1 MRNAIKIRQRDITDC
16 GAACLASVAAHH
28 KLLLP
33 VARIRQYATTDQRG
47 TNMLGMVK
55 AATKLGFQAKGVKGT
70 VESLSK
76 IPLPAI
82 AHVIVT
88 EQQLHHY
95 VVVYRVAKGRVTYM
109 DPGDG
114 QLHRVSVAEFQ
125 QQWSGVL
132 LLLLPDTS
140 FVPGDHKSST
150 LGRFWKLVQPHK
162 SVMVQALFGAAVYT
176 VLGLAMSIYV
186 QKVVDHVLTEGN
198 RNLLNL
204 LSVGM
209 LLLLVFQLFIGAMK
223 SLFALQTGQQI
234 DARLILGYY
243 KHLLQLP
250 QAFFDSMR
258 VGEIISRVNDAV
270 RIRAFVN
277 DVALNLL
284 VNVLI
289 VLLSFA
295 LMFTYY
301 WKLAVLMLGILP
313 LYGGIYWVQNRLN
326 RRYQRQLMEQSA
338 ELEAQLVESVT
349 AMGTIKRFGMESFA
363 QERTETRFIRLLQ
376 TVYYSGKHGIISASA
391 SEFVSQLFRIGLLWT
406 GSYFVL
412 NNELTPGELL
422 SFYAVLGYFTGP
434 ASSLIGANKTVQDAL
449 IAADR
454 LFEIIDLER
463 ESHDNKTD
471 LLPDLAGD
479 IHLHNVTFAYNTR
492 GTVFQDL
499 TLHISRGS
507 ITGIVG
513 ESGSGKT
520 TLLSLLQ
527 GLYPLAGGSITIG
540 GLDIRHLTLESLRRV
555 VSVVPQQIDL
565 FTGSIVENIAIGDIE
580 PDMRRIISIC
590 KQLGILEFVEKLPHG
605 FATQLGERGAGLS
618 GGQKQR
624 LAIARA
630 LYRCP
635 EILILDEATSALDTV
650 SEQYVQQTLQQLRDE
665 GRTVILIAHRLSTI
679 MHADKIVVLGAGK
692 LLEEGTHNELLH
704 KVGAYYTLWQQL
716 IPSAVSAPS
725 LATQESLVGQI

>member
-1 MRNAIKIRQRDITDC
+1 MPTPTNIRQRDITDC

-47 TNMLGMVK
+47 TNMLGLIK

-70 VESLSK
+70 LESLAR

-82 AHVIVT
+82 AHVIVQ
-88 EQQLHHY
+88 EQLHHY
-95 VVVYRVAKGRVTYM
+95 VVLYRVTKRQVTYM
-109 DPGDG
+109 DPADG
-114 QLHRVSVAEFQ
+114 RRHRVSLNEFKEK
-125 QQWSGVL
+125 WTGVL

-140 FVPGDHKSST
+140 FQPGDHKQSVV
-150 LGRFWKLVQPHK
+150 GRFWQLVQPHRA
-162 SVMVQALFGAAVYT
+162 VMTQALFGAAVYT
-176 VLGLAMSIYV
+176 VLGLTMSIYV
-186 QKVVDHVLTEGN
+186 QKIVDNVLADGN

-209 LLLLVFQLFIGAMK
+209 LVLLVFQTFIGAMK

-243 KHLLQLP
+243 NHLLRLP
-250 QAFFDSMR
+250 QTFFDTMR

-270 RIRAFVN
+270 KIRAFVN

-284 VNVLI
+284 VNVFI
-289 VLLSFA
+289 VVFSFA

-301 WKLAVLMLGILP
+301 WKLAALMLGILP
-313 LYGGIYWVQNRLN
+313 IYGAIYWVQNRLN
-326 RRYQRQLMEQSA
+326 RRYQRRLMEQSA

-363 QERTETRFIRLLQ
+363 GERTETRFITLLR
-376 TVYYSGKHGIISASA
+376 TVYQSGKQGILSGSA
-391 SEFVSQLFRIGLLWT
+391 SEFTSQLFRIGLLWT
-406 GSYFVL
+406 GAYFVL
-412 NNELTPGELL
+412 DNELTPGELL
-422 SFYAVLGYFTGP
+422 SFYAIIGYFTGP
-434 ASSLIGANKTVQDAL
+434 AVSLIGANKTVQDAL

-463 ESHDNKTD
+463 ETHENKTE
-471 LLPDLAGD
+471 LTPELVGD
-479 IHLHNVTFAYNTR
+479 IQLRDVTFAYNTR
-492 GTVFQDL
+492 GTVFQQL
-499 TLHISRGS
+499 TLHLQRGA

-527 GLYPLAGGSITIG
+527 GLYPLNGGSITIG
-540 GLDIRHLTLESLRRV
+540 GLDIRHLDLASLRRV

-565 FTGSIVENIAIGDIE
+565 FTGSIVENIAVGEPE
-580 PDMRRIISIC
+580 PDMRRIIGIC
-590 KQLGILEFVEKLPHG
+590 QQLGILEFVEKLPNG
-605 FATQLGERGAGLS
+605 FATLLGERGTGLS

-630 LYRCP
+630 LYRNP

-650 SEQYVQQTLQQLRDE
+650 SEQYVQRTLRQFRAA
-665 GRTVILIAHRLSTI
+665 GRTVILIAHRLSTV
-679 MHADKIVVLGAGK
+679 MHADKIVVLAAGR
-692 LLEEGTHNELLH
+692 LMEEGTHEQLLRS
-704 KVGAYYTLWQQL
+704 GGIYERLWQQL
-716 IPSAVSAPS
+716 MPVAPAVFQAAAEP
-725 LATQESLVGQI
+725 AVAV

>member
-1 MRNAIKIRQRDITDC
+1 MRNAIKVKQRDITDC

-28 KLLLP
+28 QLLLP
-33 VARIRQYATTDQRG
+33 VARIRQFATTDQRG

-70 VESLSK
+70 VESLAK
-76 IPLPAI
+76 IPLPAV
-82 AHVIVT
+82 AHVVVQ

-95 VVVYRVAKGRVTYM
+95 VVLYAVSKKRVTYM

-114 QLHRVSVAEFQ
+114 QLHRVPVAAFQ
-125 QQWSGVL
+125 AQWTGVL
-132 LLLLPDTS
+132 LLLLPDES
-140 FVPGDHKSST
+140 FVPGNHKSSV
-150 LGRFWKLVQPHK
+150 LGRFWQLVQPHR
-162 SVMVQALFGAAVYT
+162 SVMTQALFGAAVYT

-186 QKVVDHVLTEGN
+186 QKIVDHVLAGGN

-204 LSVGM
+204 LSLGM
-209 LLLLVFQLFIGAMK
+209 LGLLVFQVFIGAMK
-223 SLFALQTGQQI
+223 SLLALQTGQQI

-250 QAFFDSMR
+250 QTFFDSMR

-270 RIRAFVN
+270 KIRAFVN

-284 VNVLI
+284 VNVFI
-289 VLLSFA
+289 VGLSFA

-301 WKLAVLMLGILP
+301 WKLAMLMLAILP
-313 LYGGIYWVQNRLN
+313 LYGAIYWVQNHLN
-326 RRYQRQLMEQSA
+326 RRYQRRLMEQSA

-363 QERTETRFIRLLQ
+363 AERTETRFIQLLQ
-376 TVYYSGKHGIISASA
+376 TVYHSGKQGIIGSSA
-391 SEFVSQLFRIGLLWT
+391 SEFVSQLFRIGLLWV

-412 NNELTPGELL
+412 DNELTPGELL

-434 ASSLIGANKTVQDAL
+434 ATSLIGANKTVQDAL

-463 ESHDNKTD
+463 EAHENKTE
-471 LLPDLAGD
+471 LTPELAGD
-479 IHLHNVTFAYNTR
+479 IELYDVSFAYNTR
-492 GTVFQDL
+492 GTVFQNL
-499 TLHISRGS
+499 TLHIPRGT

-527 GLYPLAGGSITIG
+527 GLYPLSGGRITIG
-540 GLDIRHLTLESLRRV
+540 GLDIRHLSPESLRRV

-565 FTGSIVENIAIGDIE
+565 FTGSITENIAIGEAE
-580 PDMRRIISIC
+580 PDMWRVIGIC
-590 KQLGILEFVEKLPHG
+590 QQLGILEFVEKLPNG
-605 FATQLGERGAGLS
+605 FATTLGERGAGLS

-630 LYRCP
+630 LYRNP
-635 EILILDEATSALDTV
+635 EILVLDEATSALDTV
-650 SEQYVQQTLQQLRDE
+650 SEQYVQATLRQLRAA
-665 GRTVILIAHRLSTI
+665 GKTVILIAHRLSTV
-679 MHADKIVVLGAGK
+679 MHADRIVVLAAG
-692 LLEEGTHNELLH
+692 LLVEQGTHADLLRQA
-704 KVGAYYTLWQQL
+704 GAYHALWQQL
-716 IPSAVSAPS
+716 MPGTSPAAAPS
-725 LATQESLVGQI
+725 QPHAVAALA

>member
-1 MRNAIKIRQRDITDC
+1 MRNVIKVKQRDMTDC
-16 GAACLASVAAHH
+16 GAACLASVAGHH
-28 KLLLP
+28 QLRLP

-55 AATKLGFQAKGVKGT
+55 AATRLGFQAKGVRGT
-70 VESLSK
+70 LESLPK

-82 AHVIVT
+82 AHVVLKD
-88 EQQLHHY
+88 QQLHHY
-95 VVVYRVAKGRVTYM
+95 VVIYRVARGRVTYM
-109 DPGDG
+109 DPADG
-114 QLHRVSVAEFQ
+114 QVHRVPLADFQ
-125 QQWSGVL
+125 QLWSGVL

-140 FVPGDHKSST
+140 FRPGDHTNSA
-150 LGRFWKLVQPHK
+150 LGRFWQLVQPHR
-162 SVMVQALFGAAVYT
+162 SVMAQALVGAALYT

-186 QKVVDHVLTEGN
+186 QKIVDHVLVDGN

-209 LLLLVFQLFIGAMK
+209 LVLLGFQVFIGTMK
-223 SLFALQTGQQI
+223 SLLALQTGQQI

-243 KHLLQLP
+243 NHLLRLP
-250 QAFFDSMR
+250 QAFFDTMR

-270 RIRAFVN
+270 KIRAFVN
-277 DVALNLL
+277 DVAMSLF
-284 VNVLI
+284 VNAFI
-289 VLLSFA
+289 VVFSFG

-301 WKLAVLMLGILP
+301 WKLAVLMLAILP
-313 LYGGIYWVQNRLN
+313 LYGAIYWVQNHLN
-326 RRYQRQLMEQSA
+326 RRSQRQLMEQSA

-363 QERTETRFIRLLQ
+363 SERTETRFIALLR
-376 TVYYSGKHGIISASA
+376 TIARSGKHGILGGSA
-391 SEFVSQLFRIGLLWT
+391 SEFVSQLFRIGLLWA

-412 NNELTPGELL
+412 DNELTPGELL
-422 SFYAVLGYFTGP
+422 SFYAIIGYFTGP
-434 ASSLIGANKTVQDAL
+434 ASSLIGANKSVQDAL

-463 ESHDNKTD
+463 EVHDNKTE
-471 LLPDLAGD
+471 LTPELAGD
-479 IHLHNVTFAYNTR
+479 IRLHEVTFAYNTR
-492 GTVFQDL
+492 GTVFDKL
-499 TLHISRGS
+499 SLHLRRGT

-540 GLDIRHLTLESLRRV
+540 GLDVRHLELESLRRV

-565 FTGSIVENIAIGDIE
+565 FTGTVAENIAVGE
-580 PDMRRIISIC
+580 ATPDMRRIIGIC
-590 KQLGILEFVEKLPHG
+590 QQLGILSFIEKLPAG
-605 FATQLGERGAGLS
+605 FATVLGERGAGLS

-630 LYRCP
+630 LYRQP
-635 EILILDEATSALDTV
+635 EILVLDEATSALDTV
-650 SEQYVQQTLQQLRDE
+650 SEQYVQRTLRQFRAA
-665 GRTVILIAHRLSTI
+665 GKTVILIAHRLSTV
-679 MHADKIVVLGAGK
+679 MHADHIVVLAAGQLAEQGTHQQ
-692 LLEEGTHNELLH
+692 LLRAEGTYHQ
-704 KVGAYYTLWQQL
+704 LWQQL
-716 IPSAVSAPS
+716 LPAPETAPYAPEAVA
-725 LATQESLVGQI
+725 A

>member
-1 MRNAIKIRQRDITDC
+1 MRNAIKVKQRDITDC

-28 KLLLP
+28 QLLLP
-33 VARIRQYATTDQRG
+33 VARIRQFATTDQRG

-70 VESLSK
+70 VESLAK
-76 IPLPAI
+76 IPLPAV
-82 AHVIVT
+82 AHVVVQ

-95 VVVYRVAKGRVTYM
+95 VVLYAVSKKRVTYM

-114 QLHRVSVAEFQ
+114 QLHRVPVAAFQ
-125 QQWSGVL
+125 AQWTGVL
-132 LLLLPDTS
+132 LLLLPDES
-140 FVPGDHKSST
+140 FVPGNHKSSV
-150 LGRFWKLVQPHK
+150 LGRFWQLVQPHR
-162 SVMVQALFGAAVYT
+162 SVMTQALFGAAVYT

-186 QKVVDHVLTEGN
+186 QKIVDHVLAGGN

-204 LSVGM
+204 LSLGM
-209 LLLLVFQLFIGAMK
+209 LGLLVFQVFIGAMK
-223 SLFALQTGQQI
+223 SLLALQTGQQI

-250 QAFFDSMR
+250 QTFFDSMR

-270 RIRAFVN
+270 KIRAFVN

-284 VNVLI
+284 VNVFI
-289 VLLSFA
+289 VGLSFA

-301 WKLAVLMLGILP
+301 WKLAMLMLAILP
-313 LYGGIYWVQNRLN
+313 LYGAIYWVQNHLN
-326 RRYQRQLMEQSA
+326 RRYQRRLMEQSA

-363 QERTETRFIRLLQ
+363 AERTETRFIQLLQ
-376 TVYYSGKHGIISASA
+376 TVYHSGKQGIIGSSA
-391 SEFVSQLFRIGLLWT
+391 SEFVSQLFRIGLLWV

-412 NNELTPGELL
+412 DNELTPGELL

-434 ASSLIGANKTVQDAL
+434 ATSLIGANKTVQDAL

-463 ESHDNKTD
+463 EAHENKTE
-471 LLPDLAGD
+471 LTPELAGD
-479 IHLHNVTFAYNTR
+479 IELYDVSFAYNTR
-492 GTVFQDL
+492 GTVFQNL
-499 TLHISRGS
+499 TLHIPRGT

-527 GLYPLAGGSITIG
+527 GLYPLSGGRITIG
-540 GLDIRHLTLESLRRV
+540 GLDIRHLSPESLRRV

-565 FTGSIVENIAIGDIE
+565 FTGSITENIAIGE
-580 PDMRRIISIC
+580 AAPDMRRVIGIC
-590 KQLGILEFVEKLPHG
+590 QQLGILEFVEKLPNG
-605 FATQLGERGAGLS
+605 FATTLGERGAGLS

-630 LYRCP
+630 LYRNP
-635 EILILDEATSALDTV
+635 EILVLDEATSALDTV
-650 SEQYVQQTLQQLRDE
+650 SEQYVQATLRQLRAA
-665 GRTVILIAHRLSTI
+665 GKTVILIAHRLSTV
-679 MHADKIVVLGAGK
+679 MHADRIVVLAAG
-692 LLEEGTHNELLH
+692 LLVEQGTHADLLRQAGVYH
-704 KVGAYYTLWQQL
+704 ALWQQL
-716 IPSAVSAPS
+716 MPGTSPAAAPS
-725 LATQESLVGQI
+725 QPHAVAALA

>member
-1 MRNAIKIRQRDITDC
+1 MRNVIKVKQRDLTDC
-16 GAACLASVAAHH
+16 GAACLASVAGHH

-55 AATKLGFQAKGVKGT
+55 AATKLGFQAKAVKGNL
-70 VESLSK
+70 ESLPK

-82 AHVIVT
+82 AHVVIKD
-88 EQQLHHY
+88 QQLHHY
-95 VVVYRVAKGRVTYM
+95 VVIYRVARGRITYM

-114 QLHRVSVAEFQ
+114 QLHRVPLADFQ

-140 FVPGDHKSST
+140 FQPGDHTSSA
-150 LGRFWKLVQPHK
+150 LGRFWQLVQPHR
-162 SVMVQALFGAAVYT
+162 SVMAQALFGAALYT

-186 QKVVDHVLTEGN
+186 QKIVDHVLVDGN

-209 LLLLVFQLFIGAMK
+209 LVLLGFQVFIGTMK
-223 SLFALQTGQQI
+223 SLLALQTGQI

-243 KHLLQLP
+243 NHLLRLP
-250 QAFFDSMR
+250 QAFFDTMR

-270 RIRAFVN
+270 KIRAFVN
-277 DVALNLL
+277 DVAMSLF
-284 VNVLI
+284 VNAFI
-289 VLLSFA
+289 VVFSFG

-301 WKLAVLMLGILP
+301 WKLAVLMLAILP
-313 LYGGIYWVQNRLN
+313 LYGAIYWVQNRLN

-363 QERTETRFIRLLQ
+363 SERTETRFIALLRTIAQ
-376 TVYYSGKHGIISASA
+376 SGKHGILGGSA
-391 SEFVSQLFRIGLLWT
+391 SEFVSQLFRIGLLWA

-412 NNELTPGELL
+412 DNELTPGELL
-422 SFYAVLGYFTGP
+422 SFYAIIGYFTGP
-434 ASSLIGANKTVQDAL
+434 ATSLIGANKSVQDAL

-463 ESHDNKTD
+463 EVHENKTE
-471 LLPDLAGD
+471 LTPELAGD
-479 IHLHNVTFAYNTR
+479 IQLHNVTFAYNTR
-492 GTVFQDL
+492 GTVFNKL
-499 TLHISRGS
+499 SLHLRRGT

-527 GLYPLAGGSITIG
+527 GLYPLAEGSITIG
-540 GLDIRHLTLESLRRV
+540 GLDVRHLELASLRRV

-565 FTGSIVENIAIGDIE
+565 FTGTIAENIAVGEAE
-580 PDMRRIISIC
+580 PDMRRIIGIC
-590 KQLGILEFVEKLPHG
+590 QQLGILGFIEQLPAG
-605 FATQLGERGAGLS
+605 FATVLGERGAGLS

-630 LYRCP
+630 LYRQP

-650 SEQYVQQTLQQLRDE
+650 SEQYVQRTLRQFRAA
-665 GRTVILIAHRLSTI
+665 GKTVILIAHRLSTV
-679 MHADKIVVLGAGK
+679 MHADAIVVLAAGQ
-692 LLEEGTHNELLH
+692 LVEQGTHQQLLQAQGTYH
-704 KVGAYYTLWQQL
+704 QLWQQL
-716 IPSAVSAPS
+716 LPATEAASYAPEAVA
-725 LATQESLVGQI
+725 A

>member
-28 KLLLP
+28 QLLLP
-33 VARIRQYATTDQRG
+33 VARIRQFATTDQRG

-76 IPLPAI
+76 IPLPAV
-82 AHVIVT
+82 AHVVVQ

-95 VVVYRVAKGRVTYM
+95 VVLYGVTKKRVTYM

-114 QLHRVSVAEFQ
+114 QLHRVPVAEFQ
-125 QQWSGVL
+125 AQWTGVL
-132 LLLLPDTS
+132 LLLLPNES
-140 FVPGDHKSST
+140 FVPGNHKSSV
-150 LGRFWKLVQPHK
+150 LGRFWQLVQPHR
-162 SVMVQALFGAAVYT
+162 SVMMQALFGAAVYT

-186 QKVVDHVLTEGN
+186 QKIVDHVLADGN

-209 LLLLVFQLFIGAMK
+209 LVLLVFQVFIGAMK

-250 QAFFDSMR
+250 QTFFDSMR

-270 RIRAFVN
+270 KIRAFVN

-284 VNVLI
+284 VNVFI

-301 WKLAVLMLGILP
+301 WKLAVMMLAILP
-313 LYGGIYWVQNRLN
+313 LYGAIYWVQNRLN

-363 QERTETRFIRLLQ
+363 LERTETRFIKLLQ
-376 TVYYSGKHGIISASA
+376 TVYHSGKQGIIGGSA
-391 SEFVSQLFRIGLLWT
+391 SEFVSQLFRIGLLWV

-412 NNELTPGELL
+412 DNELTPGELL

-434 ASSLIGANKTVQDAL
+434 ATSLIGANKTVQDAL

-463 ESHDNKTD
+463 EAHENKTE
-471 LLPDLAGD
+471 LTPELAGD
-479 IHLHNVTFAYNTR
+479 IGLHDVSFAYNTR
-492 GTVFQDL
+492 GTVFQNL
-499 TLHISRGS
+499 TLHIPRGT

-527 GLYPLAGGSITIG
+527 GLYPLTGGRITIG
-540 GLDIRHLTLESLRRV
+540 DLDIRHLSTESLRRV

-565 FTGSIVENIAIGDIE
+565 FTGSITENIAIGEAE
-580 PDMRRIISIC
+580 PDMRRVIGIC
-590 KQLGILEFVEKLPHG
+590 QQLGILEFVEKLPNG
-605 FATQLGERGAGLS
+605 FATTLGERGAGLS

-630 LYRCP
+630 LYRNP

-650 SEQYVQQTLQQLRDE
+650 SEQYVQGTLRQLRAA
-665 GRTVILIAHRLSTI
+665 GKTVILIAHRLSTV
-679 MHADKIVVLGAGK
+679 MHADHIMVLAAGK
-692 LLEEGTHNELLH
+692 LVEQGTHADLLRQ
-704 KVGAYYTLWQQL
+704 VGAYHTLWQQL
-716 IPSAVSAPS
+716 MPAAPASPPQAHAVAA
-725 LATQESLVGQI
+725 LN

>member
-1 MRNAIKIRQRDITDC
+1 MRNVTKVKQRDITDC

-70 VESLSK
+70 VESLPK

-82 AHVIVT
+82 AHIVVK
-88 EQQLHHY
+88 EQLHHY
-95 VVVYRVAKGRVTYM
+95 VVIYRVKRQHITYM
-109 DPGDG
+109 DPADG
-114 QLHRVSVAEFQ
+114 RLHRVQLAEFQ
-125 QQWSGVL
+125 QQWTGVL

-140 FVPGDHKSST
+140 FQPGDHQKSV
-150 LGRFWKLVQPHK
+150 LGRFWQLVRPHG
-162 SVMVQALFGAAVYT
+162 SVMTQALVGAAIYT
-176 VLGLAMSIYV
+176 VLGLATSIYV
-186 QKVVDHVLTEGN
+186 QKIVDHVLVDGN

-209 LLLLVFQLFIGAMK
+209 LVLLGFQVFIGTMK
-223 SLFALQTGQQI
+223 SLLALQTGQQI

-243 KHLLQLP
+243 NHLLRLP
-250 QAFFDSMR
+250 QAFFDTMR

-270 RIRAFVN
+270 KIRAFVN

-284 VNVLI
+284 VNVFI
-289 VLLSFA
+289 VVFSFG

-313 LYGGIYWVQNRLN
+313 LYGAIYWVQNRLN

-349 AMGTIKRFGMESFA
+349 AMGTIKRFGMEAFA
-363 QERTETRFIRLLQ
+363 SERTETRFIALLR
-376 TVYYSGKHGIISASA
+376 TIARSGKQSILGGSA
-391 SEFVSQLFRIGLLWT
+391 SELVSQVFRIGLLWV
-406 GSYFVL
+406 GSYYVL
-412 NNELTPGELL
+412 DNELTPGELL
-422 SFYAVLGYFTGP
+422 SFYAIIGYFTGP
-434 ASSLIGANKTVQDAL
+434 ATSLIGANKTVQDAL

-463 ESHDNKTD
+463 EAHENKTE
-471 LLPDLAGD
+471 LTPALAGD
-479 IHLHNVTFAYNTR
+479 IELRDVTFAYNTR
-492 GTVFQDL
+492 GTV
-499 TLHISRGS
+499 LHKLSLHLRRGT

-527 GLYPLAGGSITIG
+527 GLYPLTKGSISIG
-540 GLDIRHLTLESLRRV
+540 GLDVRHLEPESLRRV

-565 FTGSIVENIAIGDIE
+565 FTGTLVENIAVGDAE
-580 PDMRRIISIC
+580 PDMRRVIGIC
-590 KQLGILEFVEKLPHG
+590 HQLGILDFVEKLPNG

-630 LYRCP
+630 LYRDP
-635 EILILDEATSALDTV
+635 EILILDEATSALDTA
-650 SEQYVQQTLQQLRDE
+650 SEQYVQRTLQQLRAA
-665 GRTVILIAHRLSTI
+665 GKTIILIAHRLSTV
-679 MHADKIVVLGAGK
+679 MQADKIVVLAAGR
-692 LLEEGTHNELLH
+692 LVEEGTHEELLQAT
-704 KVGAYYTLWQQL
+704 GAYHLLWQQL
-716 IPSAVSAPS
+716 LPTAAPTPCVYAPES
-725 LATQESLVGQI
+725 LAA

>member
-28 KLLLP
+28 QLLLP
-33 VARIRQYATTDQRG
+33 VARIRQFATTDQRG

-76 IPLPAI
+76 IPLPAV
-82 AHVIVT
+82 AHVVVQ

-95 VVVYRVAKGRVTYM
+95 VVLYGVTKKRVTYM

-114 QLHRVSVAEFQ
+114 QLHRVPVAEFQ
-125 QQWSGVL
+125 AQWTGVL
-132 LLLLPDTS
+132 LLLLPNES
-140 FVPGDHKSST
+140 FVPGNHKSSV
-150 LGRFWKLVQPHK
+150 LGRFWQLVQPHR

-186 QKVVDHVLTEGN
+186 QKIVDHVLADGN

-209 LLLLVFQLFIGAMK
+209 LVLLVFQVFIGAMK

-250 QAFFDSMR
+250 QTFFDSMR

-270 RIRAFVN
+270 KIRAFVN

-284 VNVLI
+284 VNVFI

-301 WKLAVLMLGILP
+301 WKLAVMMLAILP
-313 LYGGIYWVQNRLN
+313 LYGAIYWVQNRLN

-363 QERTETRFIRLLQ
+363 LERTETRFIKLLQ
-376 TVYYSGKHGIISASA
+376 TVYHSGKQGIIGGSA
-391 SEFVSQLFRIGLLWT
+391 SEFVSQLFRIGLLWV

-412 NNELTPGELL
+412 DNELTPGELL

-434 ASSLIGANKTVQDAL
+434 ATSLIGANKTVQDAL

-463 ESHDNKTD
+463 EAHENKTE
-471 LLPDLAGD
+471 LTPELAGD
-479 IHLHNVTFAYNTR
+479 IGLHDVSFAYNTR
-492 GTVFQDL
+492 GTVFQNL
-499 TLHISRGS
+499 TLHIPRGT

-527 GLYPLAGGSITIG
+527 GLYPLTGGRITIG
-540 GLDIRHLTLESLRRV
+540 DLDIRHLSTESLRRV

-565 FTGSIVENIAIGDIE
+565 FTGSITENIAIGEAE
-580 PDMRRIISIC
+580 PDMRRVIGIC
-590 KQLGILEFVEKLPHG
+590 QQLGILEFVEKLPNG
-605 FATQLGERGAGLS
+605 FATTLGERGAGLS

-630 LYRCP
+630 LYRNP

-650 SEQYVQQTLQQLRDE
+650 SEQYVQGTLRQLRAA
-665 GRTVILIAHRLSTI
+665 GKTVILIAHRLSTV
-679 MHADKIVVLGAGK
+679 MHADHIVVLAAGK
-692 LLEEGTHNELLH
+692 LVEQGTHADLLRQM
-704 KVGAYYTLWQQL
+704 GAYHTLWQQL
-716 IPSAVSAPS
+716 MPAAPASPPQAHAVAA
-725 LATQESLVGQI
+725 LN

>member
-1 MRNAIKIRQRDITDC
+1 
-16 GAACLASVAAHH
+16 VAAHY

-33 VARIRQYATTDQRG
+33 VARIRQFATTDQRG
-47 TNMLGMVK
+47 TNMLGMIK

-70 VESLSK
+70 VESLLK

-82 AHVIVT
+82 AHVVVK
-88 EQQLHHY
+88 EQLQHY
-95 VVVYRVAKGRVTYM
+95 VVIYRVTPKRVTYM

-114 QLHRVSVAEFQ
+114 QLHHAPVEEFR

-140 FVPGDHKSST
+140 FQPGDHKSSV
-150 LGRFWKLVQPHK
+150 LGRFWQLVQPHG
-162 SVMVQALFGAAVYT
+162 SVMTQALFGAALYT

-186 QKVVDHVLTEGN
+186 QKIVDHVLVDGN

-204 LSVGM
+204 LSTGM
-209 LLLLVFQLFIGAMK
+209 LVMLVFQTFIGTMK

-243 KHLLQLP
+243 NHLLQLP
-250 QAFFDSMR
+250 QTFFDTMR

-270 RIRAFVN
+270 KIRAFVN

-284 VNVLI
+284 VNVFI
-289 VLLSFA
+289 VLFSFG

-349 AMGTIKRFGMESFA
+349 AMGTIKRFGMENFA
-363 QERTETRFIRLLQ
+363 SERTETRFISLLR
-376 TVYYSGKHGIISASA
+376 TVYHSGKQSILGGSA
-391 SEFVSQLFRIGLLWT
+391 SEFVSQLFRIGLLWV

-412 NNELTPGELL
+412 DNELTPGELL
-422 SFYAVLGYFTGP
+422 SFYAIIGYFTGP
-434 ASSLIGANKTVQDAL
+434 ATSLIGANKTVQDAL

-463 ESHDNKTD
+463 EVHENKTE
-471 LLPDLAGD
+471 LTPELVGD
-479 IHLHNVTFAYNTR
+479 IHLHDVTFAYNTR
-492 GTVFQDL
+492 GTVFQKL
-499 TLHISRGS
+499 TLHLQRGT
-507 ITGIVG
+507 ITGVVG

-527 GLYPLAGGSITIG
+527 GLYPLNEGSITIG
-540 GLDIRHLTLESLRRV
+540 GMDIRHLSLESLRRV

-565 FTGSIVENIAIGDIE
+565 FTGTIVENIAVGDAE
-580 PDMRRIISIC
+580 PAMRRIIGIC
-590 KQLGILEFVEKLPHG
+590 QQLGILEFVEKLPNG
-605 FATQLGERGAGLS
+605 FATVLGERGAGLS

-630 LYRCP
+630 LYRNP
-635 EILILDEATSALDTV
+635 EILILDEATSALDLV
-650 SEQYVQQTLQQLRDE
+650 SEQYVQHTLQELRKA
-665 GRTVILIAHRLSTI
+665 GKTVIVIAHRLSTV
-679 MHADKIVVLGAGK
+679 MQADKIVVLATGK
-692 LLEEGTHNELLH
+692 LVEEGTHQQLIQSGG
-704 KVGAYYTLWQQL
+704 VYYNLWQQL
-716 IPSAVSAPS
+716 VPSCAPKAQP
-725 LATQESLVGQI
+725 LETAIV

>member
-1 MRNAIKIRQRDITDC
+1 MPTPTNIRQRDITDC

-47 TNMLGMVK
+47 TNMLGLIK

-70 VESLSK
+70 LESLTK

-82 AHVIVT
+82 AHVIVQ
-88 EQQLHHY
+88 EQLHHY
-95 VVVYRVAKGRVTYM
+95 VVLYRVTKRQVTYM
-109 DPGDG
+109 DPADG
-114 QLHRVSVAEFQ
+114 RRHRVSLNEFKEK
-125 QQWSGVL
+125 WTGVL

-140 FVPGDHKSST
+140 FQPGDHKQSVV
-150 LGRFWKLVQPHK
+150 GRFWQLVQPHRA
-162 SVMVQALFGAAVYT
+162 VMTQALFGAAVYT

-186 QKVVDHVLTEGN
+186 QKIVDNVLADGN

-209 LLLLVFQLFIGAMK
+209 LVLLVFQTFIGAMK

-243 KHLLQLP
+243 NHLLRLP
-250 QAFFDSMR
+250 QTFFDTMR

-270 RIRAFVN
+270 KIRAFVN

-284 VNVLI
+284 VNGFI
-289 VLLSFA
+289 VVFSFG

-301 WKLAVLMLGILP
+301 WKLAALMLCILP
-313 LYGGIYWVQNRLN
+313 LYGAIYWVQNRLN
-326 RRYQRQLMEQSA
+326 RRYQRRLMEQSA

-363 QERTETRFIRLLQ
+363 GERTEARFVALLR
-376 TVYYSGKHGIISASA
+376 TVYQSGKQSIMSGSA
-391 SEFVSQLFRIGLLWT
+391 SEFTSQLFRIGLLWT
-406 GSYFVL
+406 GAYCVL
-412 NNELTPGELL
+412 DSELTPGELL
-422 SFYAVLGYFTGP
+422 SFYAIIGYFTGP
-434 ASSLIGANKTVQDAL
+434 AVSLIGANKTVQDAV

-463 ESHDNKTD
+463 ETHENKTE
-471 LLPDLAGD
+471 LTPELVGD
-479 IHLHNVTFAYNTR
+479 IQLRDVTFAYNTR
-492 GTVFQDL
+492 GTVFQNL
-499 TLHISRGS
+499 TLHLQRGA

-527 GLYPLAGGSITIG
+527 GLYPLNGGSITVG
-540 GLDIRHLTLESLRRV
+540 GLDIRHLDLASLRRV

-565 FTGSIVENIAIGDIE
+565 FTGSIVENIAVGEPE
-580 PDMRRIISIC
+580 PDMRRIIGIC
-590 KQLGILEFVEKLPHG
+590 QQLGILEFVEKLPNG
-605 FATQLGERGAGLS
+605 FATLLGERGTGLS

-630 LYRCP
+630 LYRNP

-650 SEQYVQQTLQQLRDE
+650 SEQYVQRTLRQFRAA
-665 GRTVILIAHRLSTI
+665 GKTVILIAHRLSTV
-679 MHADKIVVLGAGK
+679 MQADKIVVLDAGR
-692 LLEEGTHNELLH
+692 LVEEGTHDQLLQSR
-704 KVGAYYTLWQQL
+704 GSYYALWQQL
-716 IPSAVSAPS
+716 LPTTPSIFQVAAEPVVAV
-725 LATQESLVGQI
+725 

>member
-1 MRNAIKIRQRDITDC
+1 MPTATNIRQRDITDC

-47 TNMLGMVK
+47 TNMLGLIK

-70 VESLSK
+70 LESLAR

-82 AHVIVT
+82 AHVIVQ
-88 EQQLHHY
+88 EQLHHY
-95 VVVYRVAKGRVTYM
+95 VVLYRVTKRQVTYM
-109 DPGDG
+109 DPADG
-114 QLHRVSVAEFQ
+114 RRHRVSLNEFKEK
-125 QQWSGVL
+125 WTGVL

-140 FVPGDHKSST
+140 FQPGDHKQSVI
-150 LGRFWKLVQPHK
+150 GRFWQLVQPHRA
-162 SVMVQALFGAAVYT
+162 VMTQALFGAAVYT

-186 QKVVDHVLTEGN
+186 QKIVDNVLADGN

-209 LLLLVFQLFIGAMK
+209 LVLLVFQTFIGAMK

-243 KHLLQLP
+243 NHLLRLP
-250 QAFFDSMR
+250 QTFFDTMR

-270 RIRAFVN
+270 KIRAFVN

-284 VNVLI
+284 VNVFI
-289 VLLSFA
+289 VVFSFG

-301 WKLAVLMLGILP
+301 WKLAALMLGILP
-313 LYGGIYWVQNRLN
+313 IYGAIYWIQNRLN
-326 RRYQRQLMEQSA
+326 RRYQRRLMEQSA

-363 QERTETRFIRLLQ
+363 GERTETRFITLLR
-376 TVYYSGKHGIISASA
+376 TVYQSGKQGILSGSA
-391 SEFVSQLFRIGLLWT
+391 SEFTSQLFRIGLLWT
-406 GSYFVL
+406 GAYFVL
-412 NNELTPGELL
+412 DNELTPGELL
-422 SFYAVLGYFTGP
+422 SFYAIIGYFTGP
-434 ASSLIGANKTVQDAL
+434 AVSLIGANKTVQDAL

-463 ESHDNKTD
+463 ETHENKTE
-471 LLPDLAGD
+471 LTPELVGD
-479 IHLHNVTFAYNTR
+479 IQLRDVTFAYNTR
-492 GTVFQDL
+492 GTVFQNL
-499 TLHISRGS
+499 TLHLQRGA

-527 GLYPLAGGSITIG
+527 GLYPLNGGSITVG
-540 GLDIRHLTLESLRRV
+540 GLDIRHLDLASLRRV

-565 FTGSIVENIAIGDIE
+565 FTGSIVENIAVGEPE
-580 PDMRRIISIC
+580 PDMRRIIGIC
-590 KQLGILEFVEKLPHG
+590 QQLGILEFVEKLPNG
-605 FATQLGERGAGLS
+605 FATLLGERGTGFS

-630 LYRCP
+630 LYRNP

-650 SEQYVQQTLQQLRDE
+650 SEQYVQRTLRQFRAA
-665 GRTVILIAHRLSTI
+665 GKTVILIAHRLSTV
-679 MHADKIVVLGAGK
+679 MQADKIVVLDAGR
-692 LLEEGTHNELLH
+692 LVEEGTHDQLLQSR
-704 KVGAYYTLWQQL
+704 GSYYALWQQL
-716 IPSAVSAPS
+716 LPTTPRVLQATAEPAVA
-725 LATQESLVGQI
+725 G

>member
-1 MRNAIKIRQRDITDC
+1 
-16 GAACLASVAAHH
+16 
-28 KLLLP
+28 
-33 VARIRQYATTDQRG
+33 
-47 TNMLGMVK
+47 
-55 AATKLGFQAKGVKGT
+55 
-70 VESLSK
+70 
-76 IPLPAI
+76 
-82 AHVIVT
+82 
-88 EQQLHHY
+88 
-95 VVVYRVAKGRVTYM
+95 
-109 DPGDG
+109 
-114 QLHRVSVAEFQ
+114 VAEFQ
-125 QQWSGVL
+125 AQWTGVL

-140 FVPGDHKSST
+140 FVPGNHQTSV
-150 LGRFWKLVQPHK
+150 LGRFWQLVQPHR
-162 SVMVQALFGAAVYT
+162 SVMTQALFGAAVYT

-186 QKVVDHVLTEGN
+186 QKIVDHVLADGN

-204 LSVGM
+204 LSMGM
-209 LLLLVFQLFIGAMK
+209 LVLLVFQLFIGTMK

-250 QAFFDSMR
+250 QTFFDSMR

-270 RIRAFVN
+270 KIRAFVN

-284 VNVLI
+284 VNVFI
-289 VLLSFA
+289 VVLSFA

-313 LYGGIYWVQNRLN
+313 LYSAIYWVQNRLN
-326 RRYQRQLMEQSA
+326 RRYQRRLMEQSA

-363 QERTETRFIRLLQ
+363 SERTETRFIRLLQ
-376 TVYYSGKHGIISASA
+376 TVYHSGKQSIIGGSAA
-391 SEFVSQLFRIGLLWT
+391 EFVSQLFRIGLLWV

-412 NNELTPGELL
+412 DNELTPGELL

-434 ASSLIGANKTVQDAL
+434 ATSLIGANKSIQDAL

-463 ESHDNKTD
+463 EVHENKTE
-471 LLPDLAGD
+471 LTPELVGD
-479 IHLHNVTFAYNTR
+479 VQLHDVTFAYNTR
-492 GTVFQDL
+492 GVVFSKL
-499 TLHISRGS
+499 NLEIKRGT

-527 GLYPLAGGSITIG
+527 GLYPLAEGRITIG
-540 GLDIRHLTLESLRRV
+540 GLDIRHLSLESLRRV

-565 FTGSIVENIAIGDIE
+565 FTGTIVDNIAVGEVE
-580 PDMRRIISIC
+580 PDIRRIIGIC
-590 KQLGILEFVEKLPHG
+590 QQLGILDFVEKLPNG

-630 LYRCP
+630 LYRNP

-650 SEQYVQQTLQQLRDE
+650 SEQYVQQTLRQLRAA
-665 GRTVILIAHRLSTI
+665 GKTVILIAHRLSTV
-679 MHADKIVVLGAGK
+679 MHADKIVVLAAGK
-692 LLEEGTHNELLH
+692 LVEEGTHHQLIANE
-704 KVGAYYTLWQQL
+704 GAYHQLWQELMPVAQT
-716 IPSAVSAPS
+716 
-725 LATQESLVGQI
+725 TQKLDFGMVV

>member
-28 KLLLP
+28 QLLLP

-76 IPLPAI
+76 IPLPAV
-82 AHVIVT
+82 AHVIVKD
-88 EQQLHHY
+88 QQLHHY
-95 VVVYRVAKGRVTYM
+95 VVLYGVTKKRVTYM

-114 QLHRVSVAEFQ
+114 QMHRVPVAAFQ
-125 QQWSGVL
+125 AQWTGVL
-132 LLLLPDTS
+132 LLLLPDES
-140 FVPGDHKSST
+140 FVPGNHKSSV
-150 LGRFWKLVQPHK
+150 LGRFWQLVQPHR

-186 QKVVDHVLTEGN
+186 QKIVDHVLADGN

-209 LLLLVFQLFIGAMK
+209 LGLLVFQVFIGAMK
-223 SLFALQTGQQI
+223 SLLALQTGQQI

-250 QAFFDSMR
+250 QTFFDSMR

-270 RIRAFVN
+270 KIRAFVN

-284 VNVLI
+284 VNVFI
-289 VLLSFA
+289 VGLSFA
-295 LMFTYY
+295 LMFSYY
-301 WKLAVLMLGILP
+301 WKLAVLMLAILP
-313 LYGGIYWVQNRLN
+313 LYGAIYWVQNRLN
-326 RRYQRQLMEQSA
+326 RRYQRRLMEQSA

-363 QERTETRFIRLLQ
+363 AERTETRFIQLLQ
-376 TVYYSGKHGIISASA
+376 TVYHSGKQGIIGGSA
-391 SEFVSQLFRIGLLWT
+391 SEFVSQLFRIGLLWV

-412 NNELTPGELL
+412 DNELTPGELL

-434 ASSLIGANKTVQDAL
+434 ATSLIGANKTVQDAL

-463 ESHDNKTD
+463 EAHENETE
-471 LLPDLAGD
+471 LTPELVGD
-479 IHLHNVTFAYNTR
+479 IALHDVSFAYNTR
-492 GTVFQDL
+492 GTVFQNL
-499 TLHISRGS
+499 SLHIPRGT

-527 GLYPLAGGSITIG
+527 GLYPLTGGRITIG
-540 GLDIRHLTLESLRRV
+540 DLDIRHLSTESLRRV

-565 FTGSIVENIAIGDIE
+565 FTGSITENIAIGEAE
-580 PDMRRIISIC
+580 PDMHRVIGIC
-590 KQLGILEFVEKLPHG
+590 QQLGILEFVEKLPNG
-605 FATQLGERGAGLS
+605 FATTLGERGAGLS

-630 LYRCP
+630 LYRNP

-650 SEQYVQQTLQQLRDE
+650 SEQYVQATLRQLRAA
-665 GRTVILIAHRLSTI
+665 GKTVVLIAHRLSTV
-679 MHADKIVVLGAGK
+679 MHADQIVVLAAGK
-692 LLEEGTHNELLH
+692 LVEQGTHADLLRQAGPYH
-704 KVGAYYTLWQQL
+704 ALWQQL
-716 IPSAVSAPS
+716 MPVVSPVAPPQPHAVAA
-725 LATQESLVGQI
+725 LA

>member
-28 KLLLP
+28 QLLLP
-33 VARIRQYATTDQRG
+33 VARIRQFATTDQRG

-76 IPLPAI
+76 IPLPAV
-82 AHVIVT
+82 AHVVVQ

-95 VVVYRVAKGRVTYM
+95 VVLYGVTKKRVTYM

-114 QLHRVSVAEFQ
+114 QLHRVPVAEFQ
-125 QQWSGVL
+125 AQWTGVL
-132 LLLLPDTS
+132 LLLLPNES
-140 FVPGDHKSST
+140 FVPGNHKSSV
-150 LGRFWKLVQPHK
+150 LGRFWQLVQPHR

-186 QKVVDHVLTEGN
+186 QKIVDHVLADGN

-209 LLLLVFQLFIGAMK
+209 LVLLVFQVFIGAMK

-250 QAFFDSMR
+250 QTFFDSMR

-270 RIRAFVN
+270 KIRAFVN

-284 VNVLI
+284 VNVFI

-301 WKLAVLMLGILP
+301 WKLAVMMLAILP
-313 LYGGIYWVQNRLN
+313 LYGAIYWVQNRLN

-363 QERTETRFIRLLQ
+363 LERTETRFIKLLQ
-376 TVYYSGKHGIISASA
+376 TVYHSGKQGIIGGSA
-391 SEFVSQLFRIGLLWT
+391 SEFVSQLFRIGLLWV

-412 NNELTPGELL
+412 DNELTPGELL

-434 ASSLIGANKTVQDAL
+434 ATSLIGANKTVQDAL

-463 ESHDNKTD
+463 EAHENKTE
-471 LLPDLAGD
+471 LTPELAGD
-479 IHLHNVTFAYNTR
+479 IGLHDVSFAYNTR
-492 GTVFQDL
+492 GTVFQNL
-499 TLHISRGS
+499 TLHIPRGT

-527 GLYPLAGGSITIG
+527 GLYPLTGGRITIG
-540 GLDIRHLTLESLRRV
+540 DLDIRHLSTESLRRV

-565 FTGSIVENIAIGDIE
+565 FTGSITENIAIGEAE
-580 PDMRRIISIC
+580 PDMRRVIGIC
-590 KQLGILEFVEKLPHG
+590 QQLGILEFVEKLPNG
-605 FATQLGERGAGLS
+605 FATTLGERGAGLS

-630 LYRCP
+630 LYRNP

-650 SEQYVQQTLQQLRDE
+650 SEQYVQGTLRQLRAA
-665 GRTVILIAHRLSTI
+665 GKTVILIAHRLSTV
-679 MHADKIVVLGAGK
+679 MHADHIVVLAAGK
-692 LLEEGTHNELLH
+692 LVEQGTHADLLRQ
-704 KVGAYYTLWQQL
+704 VGAYHTLWQQL
-716 IPSAVSAPS
+716 MPAAPASPPQAHAVAA
-725 LATQESLVGQI
+725 LN

>member
-1 MRNAIKIRQRDITDC
+1 M
-16 GAACLASVAAHH
+16 AAHH
-28 KLLLP
+28 QLLLP
-33 VARIRQYATTDQRG
+33 VARIRQFATTDQRG

-70 VESLSK
+70 VQSLAK
-76 IPLPAI
+76 IPLPAV
-82 AHVIVT
+82 AHVVVQ

-95 VVVYRVAKGRVTYM
+95 VVLYAVSKKRVTYM

-114 QLHRVSVAEFQ
+114 QLHRVSVAAFQ
-125 QQWSGVL
+125 AQWTGVL
-132 LLLLPDTS
+132 LLLLLPDES
-140 FVPGDHKSST
+140 FVPGNHKSSV
-150 LGRFWKLVQPHK
+150 LGRFWQLVQPHR
-162 SVMVQALFGAAVYT
+162 SVMTQALFGAAVYT

-186 QKVVDHVLTEGN
+186 QKIVDHVLADGN

-204 LSVGM
+204 LSLGM
-209 LLLLVFQLFIGAMK
+209 LGLLVFQVFIGAMK
-223 SLFALQTGQQI
+223 SLLALQTGQQI

-250 QAFFDSMR
+250 QTFFDSMR

-270 RIRAFVN
+270 KIRAFVN

-284 VNVLI
+284 VNVFI
-289 VLLSFA
+289 VGLSFA

-301 WKLAVLMLGILP
+301 WKLAVLMLAILP
-313 LYGGIYWVQNRLN
+313 LYGAIYWVQNRLN
-326 RRYQRQLMEQSA
+326 RRYQRRLMEQSA

-363 QERTETRFIRLLQ
+363 AERTETRFIQLLQ
-376 TVYYSGKHGIISASA
+376 TVYHSGKQGIIGSSA
-391 SEFVSQLFRIGLLWT
+391 SEFVSQLFRIGLLWV

-412 NNELTPGELL
+412 DNELTPGELL

-434 ASSLIGANKTVQDAL
+434 ATSLIGANKTVQDAL

-463 ESHDNKTD
+463 EAHENKTE
-471 LLPDLAGD
+471 LTPELAGD
-479 IHLHNVTFAYNTR
+479 IELYDVSFAYNTR
-492 GTVFQDL
+492 GTVFQNL
-499 TLHISRGS
+499 TLHIPRGT

-527 GLYPLAGGSITIG
+527 GLYPLSGGRITIG
-540 GLDIRHLTLESLRRV
+540 GLDIRHLSPESLRRV

-565 FTGSIVENIAIGDIE
+565 FTGGITENIAIGEAE
-580 PDMRRIISIC
+580 PDMRRVIGIC
-590 KQLGILEFVEKLPHG
+590 QQLGILEFIEKLPNG
-605 FATQLGERGAGLS
+605 FATTLGERGAGLS

-630 LYRCP
+630 LYRNP
-635 EILILDEATSALDTV
+635 EILVLDEATSALDTV
-650 SEQYVQQTLQQLRDE
+650 SEQYVQATLRQLRAA
-665 GRTVILIAHRLSTI
+665 GKTVILIAHRLSTV
-679 MHADKIVVLGAGK
+679 MHADRIVVLAAG
-692 LLEEGTHNELLH
+692 LLVEQGTHADLLRQA
-704 KVGAYYTLWQQL
+704 GAYHALWQQL
-716 IPSAVSAPS
+716 MPGTSPAAAPS
-725 LATQESLVGQI
+725 QPHAVAALA

>member
-28 KLLLP
+28 QLLLP
-33 VARIRQYATTDQRG
+33 VARIRQFATTDQRG

-76 IPLPAI
+76 IPLPAV
-82 AHVIVT
+82 AHVVVQ

-95 VVVYRVAKGRVTYM
+95 VVLYAVTKKRVTYM

-114 QLHRVSVAEFQ
+114 QLHRVPVAEFQ
-125 QQWSGVL
+125 AQWTGVL
-132 LLLLPDTS
+132 LLLLPNES
-140 FVPGDHKSST
+140 FVPGNHKSSV
-150 LGRFWKLVQPHK
+150 LGRFWQLVQPHR

-186 QKVVDHVLTEGN
+186 QKIVDHVLADGN

-209 LLLLVFQLFIGAMK
+209 LVLLVFQVFIGAMK

-250 QAFFDSMR
+250 QTFFDSMR

-270 RIRAFVN
+270 KIRAFVN

-284 VNVLI
+284 VNVFI

-301 WKLAVLMLGILP
+301 WKLAVMMLAILP
-313 LYGGIYWVQNRLN
+313 LYGAIYWVQNRLN

-363 QERTETRFIRLLQ
+363 LERTETRFIKLLQ
-376 TVYYSGKHGIISASA
+376 TVYHSGKQGIIGGSA
-391 SEFVSQLFRIGLLWT
+391 SEFVSQLFRIGLLWV

-412 NNELTPGELL
+412 DNELTPGELL

-434 ASSLIGANKTVQDAL
+434 ATSLIGANKTVQDAL

-463 ESHDNKTD
+463 EAHENKTE
-471 LLPDLAGD
+471 LTPELAGD
-479 IHLHNVTFAYNTR
+479 IGLHDVSFAYNTR
-492 GTVFQDL
+492 GTVFQNL
-499 TLHISRGS
+499 TLHIPRGT

-527 GLYPLAGGSITIG
+527 GLYPLTGGRITIG
-540 GLDIRHLTLESLRRV
+540 DLDIRHLSTESLRRV

-565 FTGSIVENIAIGDIE
+565 FTGSITENIAIGEAE
-580 PDMRRIISIC
+580 PDMRRVIGIC
-590 KQLGILEFVEKLPHG
+590 QQLGILEFVEKLPNG
-605 FATQLGERGAGLS
+605 FATTLGERGAGLS

-630 LYRCP
+630 LYRNP

-650 SEQYVQQTLQQLRDE
+650 SEQYVQGTLRQLRAA
-665 GRTVILIAHRLSTI
+665 GKTVILIAHRLSTV
-679 MHADKIVVLGAGK
+679 MHADSIVVLAAGK
-692 LLEEGTHNELLH
+692 LVEQGTHADLLRQ
-704 KVGAYYTLWQQL
+704 VGTYHALWQQL
-716 IPSAVSAPS
+716 MPAAAPASPPQVHAVAA
-725 LATQESLVGQI
+725 LN

>member
-1 MRNAIKIRQRDITDC
+1 M
-16 GAACLASVAAHH
+16 AAHH
-28 KLLLP
+28 QLLLP
-33 VARIRQYATTDQRG
+33 VARIRQFATTDQRG

-70 VESLSK
+70 VESLAK
-76 IPLPAI
+76 IPLPAV
-82 AHVIVT
+82 AHVVVQ

-95 VVVYRVAKGRVTYM
+95 VVLYAVSKKRVTYM

-114 QLHRVSVAEFQ
+114 QLHRVSVAAFQ
-125 QQWSGVL
+125 AQWTGVL
-132 LLLLPDTS
+132 LLLLPDES
-140 FVPGDHKSST
+140 FVPGNHKSSV
-150 LGRFWKLVQPHK
+150 LGRFWQLVQPHR
-162 SVMVQALFGAAVYT
+162 SVMTQALFGAAVYT

-186 QKVVDHVLTEGN
+186 QKIEDHVLAGGN

-204 LSVGM
+204 LSLGM
-209 LLLLVFQLFIGAMK
+209 LGLLVFQVFIGAMK
-223 SLFALQTGQQI
+223 SLLALQTGQQI

-250 QAFFDSMR
+250 QTFFDSMR

-270 RIRAFVN
+270 KIRAFVN

-284 VNVLI
+284 VNVFI
-289 VLLSFA
+289 VGLSFA

-301 WKLAVLMLGILP
+301 WKLAMLMLAILP
-313 LYGGIYWVQNRLN
+313 LYGAIYWVQNHLN
-326 RRYQRQLMEQSA
+326 RRYQRRLMEQSA

-363 QERTETRFIRLLQ
+363 AERTETRFIQLLQ
-376 TVYYSGKHGIISASA
+376 TVYHSGKQGIIGSSA
-391 SEFVSQLFRIGLLWT
+391 SEFVSQLFRIGLLWV

-412 NNELTPGELL
+412 DNELTPGELL

-434 ASSLIGANKTVQDAL
+434 ATSLIGANKTVQDAL

-463 ESHDNKTD
+463 EAHENKTE
-471 LLPDLAGD
+471 LTPELAGD
-479 IHLHNVTFAYNTR
+479 IELYDVSFAYNTR
-492 GTVFQDL
+492 GTVFQNL
-499 TLHISRGS
+499 TLHIPRGT

-527 GLYPLAGGSITIG
+527 GLYPLSGGRITIG
-540 GLDIRHLTLESLRRV
+540 GLDIRHLSPESLRRV

-565 FTGSIVENIAIGDIE
+565 FTGSIIENIAIGE
-580 PDMRRIISIC
+580 AAPDMRRVIGIC
-590 KQLGILEFVEKLPHG
+590 QQLGILEFVEKLPNG
-605 FATQLGERGAGLS
+605 FATTLGERGAGLS

-630 LYRCP
+630 LYRNP
-635 EILILDEATSALDTV
+635 EILVLDEATSALDTV
-650 SEQYVQQTLQQLRDE
+650 SEQYVQATLRQLRAA
-665 GRTVILIAHRLSTI
+665 GKTVILIAHRLSTV
-679 MHADKIVVLGAGK
+679 MHADRIVVLAAG
-692 LLEEGTHNELLH
+692 LLVEQGTHADLLRQA
-704 KVGAYYTLWQQL
+704 GAYHALWQQL
-716 IPSAVSAPS
+716 MPGTSPAAAPS
-725 LATQESLVGQI
+725 QPHAVAALA

>member
-1 MRNAIKIRQRDITDC
+1 MRNVIKVKQRDLTDC

-70 VESLSK
+70 VESLPK

-82 AHVIVT
+82 AHVVVK
-88 EQQLHHY
+88 EQLQHY
-95 VVVYRVAKGRVTYM
+95 VVIYRVKRQHVTYM

-114 QLHRVSVAEFQ
+114 KLHRVPLAGFQ
-125 QQWSGVL
+125 QQWTGVL

-140 FVPGDHKSST
+140 FQPGDHQSST
-150 LGRFWKLVQPHK
+150 LGRFWQLVQPHR
-162 SVMVQALFGAAVYT
+162 SVMTQALFGAALYT

-186 QKVVDHVLTEGN
+186 QKIVDHVLVDGN

-209 LLLLVFQLFIGAMK
+209 LVLLGFQVFIGTMK

-243 KHLLQLP
+243 NHLLQLP
-250 QAFFDSMR
+250 QTFFDTMR

-270 RIRAFVN
+270 KIRAFVN
-277 DVALNLL
+277 DVALNLF
-284 VNVLI
+284 VNGFI
-289 VLLSFA
+289 VVFSFG

-301 WKLAVLMLGILP
+301 WKLAVLMLAILP
-313 LYGGIYWVQNRLN
+313 LYGAIYWVQNRLN
-326 RRYQRQLMEQSA
+326 RRYQRRLMEQSA
-338 ELEAQLVESVT
+338 ELEAQLIESVT

-363 QERTETRFIRLLQ
+363 SERTETRFIALLRTIAQ
-376 TVYYSGKHGIISASA
+376 SGKQSILSGSA
-391 SEFVSQLFRIGLLWT
+391 SEFVSQLFRIGLLWV

-412 NNELTPGELL
+412 DNELTPGELL
-422 SFYAVLGYFTGP
+422 SFYAIIGYFTGP
-434 ASSLIGANKTVQDAL
+434 ATSLIGANKTVQDAL

-463 ESHDNKTD
+463 EAHDNKTE
-471 LLPDLAGD
+471 LTPELAGD
-479 IHLHNVTFAYNTR
+479 IQLHEVTFAYNTR
-492 GTVFQDL
+492 GTVFQKL
-499 TLHISRGS
+499 SLHLRRGT

-527 GLYPLAGGSITIG
+527 GLYPLIEGSITIG
-540 GLDIRHLTLESLRRV
+540 GLDIRHLDLASLRRV

-565 FTGSIVENIAIGDIE
+565 FTGTIAENIAVGDAE
-580 PDMRRIISIC
+580 PNMRRIISIC
-590 KQLGILEFVEKLPHG
+590 QQLGILSFVEKLPNG
-605 FATQLGERGAGLS
+605 FATTLGERGAGLS

-630 LYRCP
+630 LYRNP

-650 SEQYVQQTLQQLRDE
+650 SEQYVQQTLQQLRAA
-665 GRTVILIAHRLSTI
+665 GKTIILIAHRLSTVMNANTI
-679 MHADKIVVLGAGK
+679 IVLAAGK
-692 LLEEGTHNELLH
+692 LVEEGSHEHLMRTQ
-704 KVGAYYTLWQQL
+704 GAYYQLWQQL
-716 IPSAVSAPS
+716 MPVMPAVSSACLPE
-725 LATQESLVGQI
+725 AVAA

>member
-1 MRNAIKIRQRDITDC
+1 MRNVIKVKQRDITDC

-47 TNMLGMVK
+47 TNMLGLVK

-70 VESLSK
+70 AESLPK

-82 AHVIVT
+82 AHIVVK
-88 EQQLHHY
+88 EQLHHY
-95 VVVYRVAKGRVTYM
+95 VVIYRVKRGRVTYM
-109 DPGDG
+109 DPADG
-114 QLHRVSVAEFQ
+114 RLHRVKLADFQ
-125 QQWSGVL
+125 QQWTGVL

-140 FVPGDHKSST
+140 FQPGDHQKSV
-150 LGRFWKLVQPHK
+150 LGRFWQLVRPHGA
-162 SVMVQALFGAAVYT
+162 VMTQALVGAAIYT
-176 VLGLAMSIYV
+176 VLGLATSIYV
-186 QKVVDHVLTEGN
+186 QKIVDHVLVDGN

-209 LLLLVFQLFIGAMK
+209 LVLLGFQVFIGTMK
-223 SLFALQTGQQI
+223 SLLALQTGQQI

-243 KHLLQLP
+243 NHLLRLP
-250 QAFFDSMR
+250 QAFFDTMR

-270 RIRAFVN
+270 KIRAFVN

-284 VNVLI
+284 VNVFI
-289 VLLSFA
+289 VVFSFG

-301 WKLAVLMLGILP
+301 WKLAVLMLAILP
-313 LYGGIYWVQNRLN
+313 LYGAIYWVQNRLN

-363 QERTETRFIRLLQ
+363 SERTETRFIALLR
-376 TVYYSGKHGIISASA
+376 TIAKSGKQSILGGSA
-391 SEFVSQLFRIGLLWT
+391 SELVSQVFRIGLLWV
-406 GSYFVL
+406 GSYYVL
-412 NNELTPGELL
+412 DNELTPGELL
-422 SFYAVLGYFTGP
+422 SFYAIIGYFTGP
-434 ASSLIGANKTVQDAL
+434 ATSLIGANKTVQDAL

-463 ESHDNKTD
+463 EAHENKTE
-471 LLPDLAGD
+471 LTPELAGD
-479 IHLHNVTFAYNTR
+479 IELRDVTFAYNTR
-492 GTVFQDL
+492 GTV
-499 TLHISRGS
+499 LHKLSLHLRRGT

-527 GLYPLAGGSITIG
+527 GLYPLAEGSISIG
-540 GLDIRHLTLESLRRV
+540 GLDVRHLEPESLRRV

-565 FTGSIVENIAIGDIE
+565 FTGTLVENIAVGEAE
-580 PDMRRIISIC
+580 PDMRRIIGIC
-590 KQLGILEFVEKLPHG
+590 HQLGLLDFVEKLPHG

-630 LYRCP
+630 LYRDP
-635 EILILDEATSALDTV
+635 EILILDEATSALDTA
-650 SEQYVQQTLQQLRDE
+650 SEQYVQRTLQQLRAA
-665 GRTVILIAHRLSTI
+665 GKTIILIAHRLSTV
-679 MHADKIVVLGAGK
+679 MQADKIVVLAAGR
-692 LLEEGTHNELLH
+692 LVEEGTHEELLRAT
-704 KVGAYYTLWQQL
+704 GAYHQLWQQL
-716 IPSAVSAPS
+716 LPTAAPTPRAYVPEALAV
-725 LATQESLVGQI
+725 

>member
-1 MRNAIKIRQRDITDC
+1 MRKATKIRQRDITDC
-16 GAACLASVAAHH
+16 GAACLASVAAHY

-33 VARIRQYATTDQRG
+33 VARIRQHATTDQRG
-47 TNMLGMVK
+47 TNMLGMIK

-70 VESLSK
+70 AESLSK
-76 IPLPAI
+76 IPLPAV
-82 AHVIVT
+82 AHIVVK
-88 EQQLHHY
+88 EQLHHY
-95 VVVYRVAKGRVTYM
+95 VVIYRVTKRRITYM

-114 QLHRVSVAEFQ
+114 QLHRVAPADFQ
-125 QQWSGVL
+125 QQWTGVL
-132 LLLLPDTS
+132 LLLLPDASFAPGNHKTS
-140 FVPGDHKSST
+140 A
-150 LGRFWKLVQPHK
+150 LGRFWQLVRPHR
-162 SVMVQALFGAAVYT
+162 SVMTQALFGAAVYT

-186 QKVVDHVLTEGN
+186 QKIVDHVLANGN

-209 LLLLVFQLFIGAMK
+209 LVLLVFQIIIGTLK

-243 KHLLQLP
+243 NHLLQLP
-250 QAFFDSMR
+250 QTFFDTMR

-270 RIRAFVN
+270 KIRAFVN
-277 DVALNLL
+277 DAALNLL
-284 VNVLI
+284 VNVFI
-289 VLLSFA
+289 VVFSFG

-301 WKLAVLMLGILP
+301 WKLAVMMLAILP

-326 RRYQRQLMEQSA
+326 RRYQRRLMEQSA

-363 QERTETRFIRLLQ
+363 SERTETRFIALLR
-376 TVYYSGKHGIISASA
+376 TIYYSGQQGIWVGSAA
-391 SEFVSQLFRIGLLWT
+391 EFVSQLFRIGLLWV

-412 NNELTPGELL
+412 DNQLTPGELL
-422 SFYAVLGYFTGP
+422 SFYAIIGYFTGP
-434 ASSLIGANKTVQDAL
+434 ATSLIGANKTVQDAL

-463 ESHDNKTD
+463 EAHENKTD
-471 LLPDLAGD
+471 LTPELAGD
-479 IHLHNVTFAYNTR
+479 IQLQDVTFAYNTR
-492 GTVFQDL
+492 GVVFQKL
-499 TLHISRGS
+499 SLHIGRGT

-527 GLYPLAGGSITIG
+527 GLYPLTDGSITIG
-540 GLDIRHLTLESLRRV
+540 GMDIRHLNLESLRRV

-565 FTGSIVENIAIGDIE
+565 FTGTIVENIAVGDPE
-580 PDMRRIISIC
+580 PDMRRVIGIC
-590 KQLGILEFVEKLPHG
+590 QQLGILAFVEKLPNG
-605 FATQLGERGAGLS
+605 FATLLGERGAGLS

-630 LYRCP
+630 LYRNP

-650 SEQYVQQTLQQLRDE
+650 SEQYVQHTLRQLRAA
-665 GRTVILIAHRLSTI
+665 GKTVLLIAHRLSTV
-679 MHADKIVVLGAGK
+679 MHADKIVVLEAGK
-692 LLEEGTHNELLH
+692 LVEEGTHSQLILAGGTYH
-704 KVGAYYTLWQQL
+704 ALWQQML
-716 IPSAVSAPS
+716 PDSVN
-725 LATQESLVGQI
+725 VGLG

>member
-1 MRNAIKIRQRDITDC
+1 MPTPTNIRQQDITDC

-47 TNMLGMVK
+47 TNMLGLIK

-70 VESLSK
+70 LESLAR

-82 AHVIVT
+82 AHVIVQ
-88 EQQLHHY
+88 EQLHHY
-95 VVVYRVAKGRVTYM
+95 VVLYRVTKRQVTYM
-109 DPGDG
+109 DPADG
-114 QLHRVSVAEFQ
+114 RRHRVSLNEFKEK
-125 QQWSGVL
+125 WTGVL

-140 FVPGDHKSST
+140 FQPGDHKQSVV
-150 LGRFWKLVQPHK
+150 GRFWQLVQPHRA
-162 SVMVQALFGAAVYT
+162 VMTQALFGAAVYT

-186 QKVVDHVLTEGN
+186 QKIVDNVLADGN

-209 LLLLVFQLFIGAMK
+209 LVLLVFQTFIGAMK

-243 KHLLQLP
+243 NHLLRLP
-250 QAFFDSMR
+250 QTFFDTMR

-270 RIRAFVN
+270 KIRAFVN

-284 VNVLI
+284 VNVFI
-289 VLLSFA
+289 VVFSFA

-301 WKLAVLMLGILP
+301 WKLAALMLCILP
-313 LYGGIYWVQNRLN
+313 IYGAIYWIQNRLN
-326 RRYQRQLMEQSA
+326 RRYQRRLMEQSA

-363 QERTETRFIRLLQ
+363 GERTETRFITLLR
-376 TVYYSGKHGIISASA
+376 TVYQSGKQGILSGSA
-391 SEFVSQLFRIGLLWT
+391 SEFTSQLFRIGLLWT
-406 GSYFVL
+406 GAYFVL
-412 NNELTPGELL
+412 DNELTPGELL
-422 SFYAVLGYFTGP
+422 SFYAIIGYFTGP
-434 ASSLIGANKTVQDAL
+434 AVSLIGANKTVQDAL

-463 ESHDNKTD
+463 ETHENKTE
-471 LLPDLAGD
+471 LTPELVGD
-479 IHLHNVTFAYNTR
+479 IQLRDVTFAYNTR
-492 GTVFQDL
+492 GTVFQQL
-499 TLHISRGS
+499 TLHLQRGA

-527 GLYPLAGGSITIG
+527 GLYPLNGGSITIG
-540 GLDIRHLTLESLRRV
+540 GLDIRHLDLASLRRV

-565 FTGSIVENIAIGDIE
+565 FTGSIVENIAVGEPE
-580 PDMRRIISIC
+580 PDMRRIIGIC
-590 KQLGILEFVEKLPHG
+590 QQLGILEFVEKLPNG
-605 FATQLGERGAGLS
+605 FATLLGERGTGLS

-630 LYRCP
+630 LYRNP

-650 SEQYVQQTLQQLRDE
+650 SEQYVQRTLRQFRAA
-665 GRTVILIAHRLSTI
+665 GRTVILIAHRLSTV
-679 MHADKIVVLGAGK
+679 MHADKIVVLDAGR
-692 LLEEGTHNELLH
+692 LMEEGTHEQLLRS
-704 KVGAYYTLWQQL
+704 GGIYERLWQQL
-716 IPSAVSAPS
+716 MPVAPAVFQAAAEP
-725 LATQESLVGQI
+725 AVAV

>member
-1 MRNAIKIRQRDITDC
+1 MHKGIKIRQRDITDC

-55 AATKLGFQAKGVKGT
+55 AATKLGFQAKGGKGT

-82 AHVIVT
+82 AHVIVQ

-95 VVVYRVAKGRVTYM
+95 VVVYRVSKRHVTYM

-114 QLHRVSVAEFQ
+114 QLHRVPLAEFQ
-125 QQWSGVL
+125 AQWTGVL
-132 LLLLPDTS
+132 LLVLPDESFAPGNHKTS
-140 FVPGDHKSST
+140 V
-150 LGRFWKLVQPHK
+150 LGRFWQLVQPHR

-186 QKVVDHVLTEGN
+186 QKIVDHVLADGN

-204 LSVGM
+204 LSTGM
-209 LLLLVFQLFIGAMK
+209 LLLLVFQLFIGTLK

-250 QAFFDSMR
+250 QTFFDSMR

-270 RIRAFVN
+270 KIRVFVN

-284 VNVLI
+284 VNVFI
-289 VLLSFA
+289 VVLSFA

-313 LYGGIYWVQNRLN
+313 LYGAIYWVQNRLN

-363 QERTETRFIRLLQ
+363 SERTETRFIRLLQ
-376 TVYYSGKHGIISASA
+376 TVYHSGKQSIIGGSA
-391 SEFVSQLFRIGLLWT
+391 SEFVSQLFRIGLLWV

-412 NNELTPGELL
+412 DNELTPGELL

-434 ASSLIGANKTVQDAL
+434 ASNLIGANKTVQDAL

-463 ESHDNKTD
+463 EVHENKTE
-471 LLPDLAGD
+471 LTPELVGD
-479 IHLHNVTFAYNTR
+479 VRLHEVTFAYNTR
-492 GTVFQDL
+492 GMVFQNL
-499 TLHISRGS
+499 TLHIARGA

-540 GLDIRHLTLESLRRV
+540 NLDIRHLSLESLRRV

-565 FTGSIVENIAIGDIE
+565 FTGSIVENIAVGDAA
-580 PDMRRIISIC
+580 PDMRRIIGIC
-590 KQLGILEFVEKLPHG
+590 QQLGILDFVEKLPNG
-605 FATQLGERGAGLS
+605 FSTALGERGAGLS

-630 LYRCP
+630 LYRNP

-650 SEQYVQQTLQQLRDE
+650 SEQYVQRTLRHLRE
-665 GRTVILIAHRLSTI
+665 AGKTVILIAHRLSTV
-679 MHADKIVVLGAGK
+679 MHADKIVVLAAGK
-692 LLEEGTHNELLH
+692 LMEEGTHEELLQL
-704 KVGAYYTLWQQL
+704 GGTYQQLWQQL
-716 IPSAVSAPS
+716 LPTAAKAVPVNS
-725 LATQESLVGQI
+725 LETAR